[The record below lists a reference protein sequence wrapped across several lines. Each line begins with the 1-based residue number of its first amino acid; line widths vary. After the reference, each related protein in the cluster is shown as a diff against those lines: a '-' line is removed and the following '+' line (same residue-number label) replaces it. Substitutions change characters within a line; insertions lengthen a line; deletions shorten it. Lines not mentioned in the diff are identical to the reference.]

1 MLVYLGIAIHICGV
15 EFGHAHCFCF
25 AFQRLE
31 NPLFAPINMCSAQ
44 PAWIPGFDRTH
55 FVQRAVHL
63 LLQSSLAR
71 KS

>member
-1 MLVYLGIAIHICGV
+1 MHVYVGIAIRICGV
-15 EFGHAHCFCF
+15 KFGQAHCFCF

-44 PAWIPGFDRTH
+44 PAWIPGFDHTH
-55 FVQRAVHL
+55 FVQHAGRL
-63 LLQSSLAR
+63 LLQSNLAR